1 MKINKLIKIQNM
13 SIYSIAQ
20 TKFLSDIEQAEQHLT
35 YYEMFTLFLDSMSKD
50 KKQSFL
56 EDIKDEMRNEGY
68 TILKARNLVEKIR
81 LEELEEEMY
90 PYYNERMFL

>member
-1 MKINKLIKIQNM
+1 M

-35 YYEMFTLFLDSMSKD
+35 HYEMFNLFLDSMTKD

>member
-1 MKINKLIKIQNM
+1 MKINKPIKLQNM

-35 YYEMFTLFLDSMSKD
+35 HYEMFTLFLDSMPKD

-68 TILKARNLVEKIR
+68 TILKARNLIEKMR
-81 LEELEEEMY
+81 LEELEEELY

>member
-1 MKINKLIKIQNM
+1 M

-20 TKFLSDIEQAEQHLT
+20 TKFLSDIEQAEKFLT
-35 YYEMFTLFLDSMSKD
+35 HYEMFSLFLESMPKD

>member
-1 MKINKLIKIQNM
+1 M

-20 TKFLSDIEQAEQHLT
+20 TKFLSDIEQAEKFLT
-35 YYEMFTLFLDSMSKD
+35 YYEMFTLFLDSMPKD

-56 EDIKDEMRNEGY
+56 EDIKDEMKNEGY
-68 TILKARNLVEKIR
+68 TILKARNLIEKMR
-81 LEELEEEMY
+81 LEELEEELY

>member
-1 MKINKLIKIQNM
+1 M

-20 TKFLSDIEQAEQHLT
+20 TKFLSDIEQAEKFLT
-35 YYEMFTLFLDSMSKD
+35 HYEMFSLFLDSMPKD

>member
-1 MKINKLIKIQNM
+1 M

-20 TKFLSDIEQAEQHLT
+20 TKFLSDIEQAEKFLT
-35 YYEMFTLFLDSMSKD
+35 HYEIFSLFLDSMPKD

>member
-1 MKINKLIKIQNM
+1 M

>member
-1 MKINKLIKIQNM
+1 M

-20 TKFLSDIEQAEQHLT
+20 TKFLSDIEQAEKFLT
-35 YYEMFTLFLDSMSKD
+35 HYEMFTLFLDSMPKD

>member
-1 MKINKLIKIQNM
+1 M
-13 SIYSIAQ
+13 SIYTIAKS
-20 TKFLSDIEQAEQHLT
+20 KFLSDIEQAEKNLT
-35 YYEMFTLFLDSMSKD
+35 YYEMFSLFLDSIPKD

-68 TILKARNLVEKIR
+68 TILKARNLSEQIR

-90 PYYNERMFL
+90 PMYNERIFL

>member
-1 MKINKLIKIQNM
+1 M
-13 SIYSIAQ
+13 SIYNIA
-20 TKFLSDIEQAEQHLT
+20 KKDFLLDIEQAEQHLSH
-35 YYEMFTLFLDSMSKD
+35 YEMFTLFLDSMTKD

-68 TILKARNLVEKIR
+68 TILKARNLIEKMR
-81 LEELEEEMY
+81 LEELEEELY